1 VDFEFIGKVVLY
13 ISGDTDI
20 NYQFPRIK
28 SIDSSDLK
36 GFTKQ
41 ESNINGVD
49 FEWIKQQGDADWGF
63 AGTLA
68 IEIPLSDGHYIFID
82 YCD

>member
-1 VDFEFIGKVVLY
+1 MNLEFIGRVILH

-28 SIDSSDLK
+28 NVDSSDLK
-36 GFTKQ
+36 FFREQ
-41 ESNINGVD
+41 ESNIEGVET
-49 FEWIKQQGDADWGF
+49 EWVSQSGDGDWGYT
-63 AGTLA
+63 GTIA
-68 IEIPLSDGHYIFID
+68 IKIPLSDGYYIFID